1 MHFLETPFLL
11 FTLLSFP
18 FFVRSQCTL
27 KIPNN
32 PLTAA
37 GLATPFE
44 LSGCNQLDFA
54 DQGVFVEANIFDP
67 ATGNIQIYSPLVIN
81 AGMTSTANNTNH
93 SKSGGS
99 AGFFIPPITPTV
111 PNGAV
116 VALWFGSNADTLT
129 LTGDT
134 NTCVNGLD
142 NLVFGQFAYCNAPA
156 WFTAVNGAVANDLVK
171 VPAPGTGLNG
181 QACPTTRDF
190 RIVDQD
196 QSDNVVTTY
205 LLINNNTLAQHT
217 PENAQANPNAEVLS
231 NASDNA
237 LLNEF
242 IQPTLKCTPYQNA
255 CATCPTGQS
264 PALSTNE
271 LQGAFYPPAGGP
283 ALVPLN
289 DPMVLVNGNES
300 LDKVNLYRAGVGQPT
315 ADQNNASGTTYCHQF
330 AQSGIFIASNEQ
342 AFTQV
347 TSPAADQA
355 TNLFTFLAMRF
366 SASFGPAPG
375 LGCVTLLNVD
385 NPVTLTMDGNGVV
398 TAAVINTSVLQQILG
413 GGGVS
418 SSITT
423 ATTSSHPTATTASS
437 RPATS
442 AHTTGTHPASGV
454 KLVSTAATVSSSTP
468 GITSIQGTTSA
479 QITSTVATTSAGA
492 ATSIPSH
499 SSGGSSAPSHTHTHT
514 KHHNNPTDT
523 TPYLTITPSAT
534 GSIMLDTTNT
544 MITPN
549 ATCTATAPGANGTQI
564 QTVTVTV
571 TATTCPTKPAGQ
583 RRRSPDPLSPRLLP
597 RSYSHNR
604 IRKKR
609 FSLEM

>member
-1 MHFLETPFLL
+1 MRFLRPLFLL

-18 FFVRSQCTL
+18 FLAWSQCTL
-27 KIPNN
+27 KIPNS

-67 ATGNIQIYSPLVIN
+67 ATGNIQIYNPLVIN
-81 AGMTSTANNTNH
+81 AGMTSTGNNTKH
-93 SKSGGS
+93 SSSGGG
-99 AGFFIPPITPTV
+99 AGFFIPPVTPTV

-116 VALWFGSNADTLT
+116 IALWFGSNANTLT

-134 NTCVNGLD
+134 NTCVNGLGTS
-142 NLVFGQFAYCNAPA
+142 VFGQVAYCNAPA
-156 WFTAVNGAVANDLVK
+156 WFTAVNGAVASGLVR
-171 VPAPGTGLNG
+171 VPVPGTGLNN

-205 LLINNNTLAQHT
+205 LLINKNTLAQHT
-217 PENAQANPNAEVLS
+217 PENAQANPDAEVLS
-231 NASDNA
+231 NGSDNS
-237 LLNEF
+237 LLNDF
-242 IQPTLKCTPYQNA
+242 IQPALKCTPYQNP

-264 PALSTNE
+264 AALSTNE
-271 LQGAFYPPAGGP
+271 LQGAFYPPASGP

-289 DPMVLVNGNES
+289 DPMVLVDGKES

-315 ADQNNASGTTYCHQF
+315 ADQNNASGTTYCQQF
-330 AQSGIFIASNEQ
+330 AQSGIFIASNENTFAQ
-342 AFTQV
+342 A

-366 SASFGPAPG
+366 STSFGPAPG

-385 NPVTLTMDGNGVV
+385 NPVKLTMDGNGVV

-413 GGGVS
+413 GGSVS
-418 SSITT
+418 SSVTT
-423 ATTSSHPTATTASS
+423 ATTNSQAVTTTSS
-437 RPATS
+437 RAATS
-442 AHTTGTHPASGV
+442 AHMTSTLHASGV
-454 KLVSTAATVSSSTP
+454 RVVT
-468 GITSIQGTTSA
+468 TTSA
-479 QITSTVATTSAGA
+479 AFLTSTQATSAALTISASA
-492 ATSIPSH
+492 ATASPSNF
-499 SSGGSSAPSHTHTHT
+499 SGGSSAPSHTHT
-514 KHHNNPTDT
+514 KHHNHT
-523 TPYLTITPSAT
+523 TNIAASPTITPSAA
-534 GSIMLDTTNT
+534 GSSNVATT

-549 ATCTATAPGANGTQI
+549 ATCATISPGASGTQI

-571 TATTCPTKPAGQ
+571 TATACPTKSAEQ
-583 RRRSPDPLSPRLLP
+583 RRRWPDPSAPRPLP
-597 RSYSHNR
+597 RSFKHKRMHKRAHNR
-604 IRKKR
+604 ML
-609 FSLEM
+609 SLEG